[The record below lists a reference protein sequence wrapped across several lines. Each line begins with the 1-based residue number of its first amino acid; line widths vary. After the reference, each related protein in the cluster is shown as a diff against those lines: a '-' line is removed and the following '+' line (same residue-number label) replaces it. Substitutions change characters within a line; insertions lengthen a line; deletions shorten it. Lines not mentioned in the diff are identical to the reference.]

1 MTREK
6 RLIDGDILDPDD
18 AFFLQLLNAVNQQ
31 HRVAVGKNVPDRLDI
46 HDGNG
51 GRHEQSRYY
60 SNVDPILRY
69 ARQKQNDIIA
79 LIRDLVEQESPSDD
93 SASVNRLV
101 ELLVE
106 RSRGLARA
114 RTFPGGSFAKHL
126 RLEFDLPG
134 GKKDGQILMLGHSD
148 TVWPLGTLAS
158 MPYRQSRGRLWGPG
172 VFDMK
177 AGLAFF
183 FVAMQALR
191 DLDVPVARKVVLQVN
206 SDEEVGS
213 PSSRVLTE
221 DAARRSVAVLVL
233 EPGSGLEGQVKTAR
247 KGVGDYTIVVRG
259 RAAHAGLDFSSGA
272 SAIVEMARQIERI
285 STFTRLERGI
295 TVSPGIISGGTRS
308 NVVAAECR
316 CEIDIRVPREVDRKY
331 LEQKFASLRP
341 VDKRCVLEV
350 TGGLN
355 RPPMERSAGGRRLF
369 RLAQR
374 LALELGVELEESSV
388 GGGSDGNFTAALG
401 VPTLD
406 GLGAVGEGA
415 HAFNENIV
423 INRIADRTALVAKL
437 VAAL

>member
-1 MTREK
+1 
-6 RLIDGDILDPDD
+6 
-18 AFFLQLLNAVNQQ
+18 
-31 HRVAVGKNVPDRLDI
+31 
-46 HDGNG
+46 
-51 GRHEQSRYY
+51 
-60 SNVDPILRY
+60 
-69 ARQKQNDIIA
+69 
-79 LIRDLVEQESPSDD
+79 
-93 SASVNRLV
+93 
-101 ELLVE
+101 
-106 RSRGLARA
+106 
-114 RTFPGGSFAKHL
+114 
-126 RLEFDLPG
+126 
-134 GKKDGQILMLGHSD
+134 
-148 TVWPLGTLAS
+148 
-158 MPYRQSRGRLWGPG
+158 
-172 VFDMK
+172 
-177 AGLAFF
+177 
-183 FVAMQALR
+183 
-191 DLDVPVARKVVLQVN
+191 
-206 SDEEVGS
+206 
-213 PSSRVLTE
+213 VLTE
-221 DAARRSVAVLVL
+221 DAAPRSVAVLVL

-374 LALELGVELEESSV
+374 LAIELGVELDESSV

-415 HAFNENIV
+415 HAPNENIV